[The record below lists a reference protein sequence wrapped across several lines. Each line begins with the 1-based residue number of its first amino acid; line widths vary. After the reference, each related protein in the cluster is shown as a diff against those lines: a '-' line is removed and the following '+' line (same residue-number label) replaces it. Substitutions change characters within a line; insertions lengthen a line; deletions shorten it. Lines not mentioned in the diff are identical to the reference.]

1 MQAGKYQLVIGG
13 GGPAGDTAAV
23 YAARAGRNPLLLT
36 EPQPGG
42 QE

>member
-1 MQAGKYQLVIGG
+1 MQVGKEEVVIGG
-13 GGPAGDTAAV
+13 GGPAGYTAAI

>member
-1 MQAGKYQLVIGG
+1 MQAGKEEVVIGG
-13 GGPAGDTAAV
+13 GGPAGCTVAI

-36 EPQPGG
+36 EPRPDG